1 VSGAADRLPRLLA
14 LVPYLR
20 THPGAR
26 LDDVADVFGVTVRQL
41 RDDLNLLWVCGL
53 PGGAPGDLIDLSFDD
68 DTVTVLDPQTL
79 DRPLR
84 LTVDEGQA
92 LVVAARTLADV
103 PGLAERAALDR
114 VLGKLEGALGV
125 GATAPGVA
133 VALEA
138 EAEVL
143 ADART
148 ALDRRRR
155 LHLRYLVE
163 ARDEVTDRDVDPMRL
178 LSRDGRWYLEAWC
191 HRVEAVRLF
200 RLDRVVELRLLDV
213 PAVPPPEA
221 VSRDLADG
229 LFSPSPED
237 GRVTLDLRPA
247 ARWVA
252 DYYPIESS
260 REVPDGG
267 LRITLRTP
275 DVEWVVR
282 LVLRL
287 GGQGRVIEPD
297 ALVQAVRERAAA
309 ALSASRAA
317 SGPPARPS

>member
-1 VSGAADRLPRLLA
+1 MSGAADRLPRLLA

-20 THPGAR
+20 THPGA
-26 LDDVADVFGVTVRQL
+26 LLEDVATVFGVTVRQL

-53 PGGAPGDLIDLSFDD
+53 PGGAPGDLIDLSFEG
-68 DTVTVLDPQTL
+68 DTVTMLDPQTL

-84 LTVDEGQA
+84 LTVDEAQA
-92 LVVAARTLADV
+92 LVVATRTLADV
-103 PGLAERAALDR
+103 PGLAERDALDR

-125 GATAPGVA
+125 GDRAPGVA
-133 VALEA
+133 VALDA
-138 EAEVL
+138 EADVL
-143 ADART
+143 ATARA
-148 ALDRRRR
+148 ALDQRRR

-200 RLDRVVELRLLDV
+200 RLDRIVELALLDV
-213 PAVPPPEA
+213 PAEPPPQA

-229 LFSPSPED
+229 LFSPSPQD
-237 GRVTLDLRPA
+237 GRVTLELRPA

-252 DYYPIESS
+252 DYYPVESS
-260 REVPDGG
+260 EEIEDGG

-287 GGQGRVIEPD
+287 GGQGLVIEP
-297 ALVQAVRERAAA
+297 AELVSAVRERAAA
-309 ALSASRAA
+309 ALSA
-317 SGPPARPS
+317 PAGRPEPQQ

>member
-1 VSGAADRLPRLLA
+1 MSGAADRLPRLLA

-20 THPGAR
+20 THPGA
-26 LDDVADVFGVTVRQL
+26 LIDDVAAEFGITVRQL

-53 PGGAPGDLIDLSFDD
+53 PGGAPGDLIDLSFEGE
-68 DTVTVLDPQTL
+68 TVTVIDPQTL

-84 LTVDEGQA
+84 LTADEGQA

-103 PGLAERAALDR
+103 PGLAERDALDR
-114 VLGKLEGALGV
+114 VLAKLEGALGA
-125 GATAPGVA
+125 GEGSAGLA
-133 VALEA
+133 VTLEA
-138 EAEVL
+138 EAGVL
-143 ADART
+143 TTVRS
-148 ALDRRRR
+148 ALDQHRR

-191 HRVEAVRLF
+191 HRVEAMRLF
-200 RLDRVVELRLLDV
+200 RLDRIVDLQVLDT

-229 LFSPSPED
+229 LFSPSPDDEL
-237 GRVTLDLRPA
+237 VTLQLAPA

-252 DYYPIESS
+252 DYYPVEST
-260 REVPDGG
+260 EETDDGG
-267 LRITLRTP
+267 LRIALRTP
-275 DVEWVVR
+275 EVEWVIR

-287 GGQGRVIEPD
+287 GGQGRVVEPV
-297 ALVQAVRERAAA
+297 ALIDAVRLRAAEALAAVERADQ
-309 ALSASRAA
+309 
-317 SGPPARPS
+317 PT